1 MLQAISIDADGTR
14 RVIYAGQEYLADA
27 APLSADERAQVL
39 AFVPPAP
46 TPPPV
51 PAVVSM
57 RQARLALLGAG
68 LMPQVAAALEAL
80 PSPQREAAQI
90 EWEYSNEVHR
100 YRLFVQTLG
109 ATLGLT
115 NAQLDALF
123 VAAAQL

>member
-1 MLQAISIDADGTR
+1 
-14 RVIYAGQEYLADA
+14 
-27 APLSADERAQVL
+27 
-39 AFVPPAP
+39 
-46 TPPPV
+46 
-51 PAVVSM
+51 VVSM